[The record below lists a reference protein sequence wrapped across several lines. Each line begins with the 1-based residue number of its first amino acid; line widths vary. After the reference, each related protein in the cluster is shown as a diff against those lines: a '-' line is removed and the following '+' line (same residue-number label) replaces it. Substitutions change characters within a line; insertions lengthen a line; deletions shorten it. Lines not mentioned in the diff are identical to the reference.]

1 MFENIAA
8 APPDAILGISEA
20 FNKDPNPNKVN
31 LSVGVFKDE
40 AGKTPIPNAVKEAEK
55 RLLDKEKSKSYLPI
69 DGAAEFCQATAE
81 LLFGKGHEVLD
92 SKRACT
98 AHTPGGT
105 GALRVAADFVKSHLP
120 NATVWCSIP
129 TWPNHPKIFQAA
141 GLKTKEYAYFD
152 AAAKGVNLNGMLAAI
167 GQMAAGDVICLHA
180 CCHNPTGADLTAAQW
195 KQVADAVYSQ
205 GVLPLLD
212 FAYLGFGDGLTE
224 DATALRELA
233 RPGAELLIASSYSK
247 NFGLYNERVGALTV
261 VTKDAASAGRV
272 ASQVKSTIR
281 TNYSN
286 PPSHGGA
293 IVREI
298 LSDATLRTEWEGEL
312 KGMRDRIN
320 GMRKLFSDT
329 MAKKLPN
336 RDFRFIE
343 KQRGMFSYTG
353 LTAAQVDH
361 LKEKFGVYIV
371 RDGRINV
378 AGITPSNCEPLCDA
392 IVAAIKST
400 EGS

>member
-20 FNKDPNPNKVN
+20 FNKDPNPSKVN

-55 RLLDKEKSKSYLPI
+55 RLLEKEKSKTYLPI

-81 LLFGKGHEVLD
+81 LLFGKDHEVLAN
-92 SKRACT
+92 KRSCT

-105 GALRVAADFVKSHLP
+105 GALRVAADFVKTHAP
-120 NATVWCSIP
+120 HATVWCSIP

-152 AAAKGVNLNGMLAAI
+152 AAAHGVNLDGMLAAI
-167 GQMAAGDVICLHA
+167 KTMSPGDVICLHA

-233 RPGAELLIASSYSK
+233 RPGVELLIASSYSK

-261 VTKDAASAGRV
+261 VTKDSGTASKI

-298 LSDATLRTEWEGEL
+298 LADATLRQQWVGEL
-312 KGMRDRIN
+312 ADMRNRIN
-320 GMRKLFSDT
+320 GMRKLFADT
-329 MAKKLPN
+329 MAQKLPH
-336 RDFRFIE
+336 RDFHFIE

-353 LTAAQVDH
+353 LTPAQVDI
-361 LKEKFGVYIV
+361 LKDKFGVYIV

-378 AGITPSNCEPLCDA
+378 AGITPTNCGPLCDA
-392 IVAAIKST
+392 IAAAIT
-400 EGS
+400 ATGG

>member
-1 MFENIAA
+1 MFEHIQA
-8 APPDAILGISEA
+8 APPDAILGLSEA
-20 FNKDPNPNKVN
+20 FNKDPNPKKVN

-40 AGKTPIPNAVKEAEK
+40 SGKTPIPDSVKEAER

-69 DGAAEFCQATAE
+69 DGLAEFCQLTE
-81 LLFGKGHEVLD
+81 QQLFGSQHEVVT
-92 SKRACT
+92 SKRAST
-98 AHTPGGT
+98 AQTPGGT
-105 GALRVAADFVKSHLP
+105 GALRVAADFIHTHFP
-120 NATVWCSIP
+120 NATVWCSTP
-129 TWPNHPKIFQAA
+129 TWPNHPKIFLSA

-152 AAAKGVNLNGMLAAI
+152 PATHGINFSGMLAAI
-167 GQMAAGDVICLHA
+167 NQMPAGDVICLHA
-180 CCHNPTGADLTAAQW
+180 CCHNPTGADPTAEQW
-195 KQVADAVYSQ
+195 KQIADAVYAR

-212 FAYLGFGDGLTE
+212 FAYLGFGDGLQQ

-233 RPGAELLIASSYSK
+233 RPGVEMLVASSYSK

-261 VTKDAASAGRV
+261 VTKSAEAAGKV
-272 ASQVKSTIR
+272 ASQVKAAIR

-298 LSDATLRTEWEGEL
+298 LADPALRSQWEAEL
-312 KGMRDRIN
+312 AGMRNRIN
-320 GMRKLFSDT
+320 GMRKLFTET

-353 LTAAQVDH
+353 LTAQQVDL
-361 LKEKFGVYIV
+361 LKEKFGVYAV
-371 RDGRINV
+371 RDGRINI
-378 AGITPSNCEPLCDA
+378 AGITTSNCEPLCDA
-392 IVAAIKST
+392 IAAVIRET
-400 EGS
+400 GS